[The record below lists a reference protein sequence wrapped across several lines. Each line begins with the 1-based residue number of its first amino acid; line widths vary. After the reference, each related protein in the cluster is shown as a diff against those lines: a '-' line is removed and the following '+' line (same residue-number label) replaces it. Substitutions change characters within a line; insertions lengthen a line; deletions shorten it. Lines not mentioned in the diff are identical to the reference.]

1 MTGLRIGYLTANET
15 YTEQLLK
22 IHQYNIACA
31 NTTSQRGAY
40 EALTC
45 PQDEVKKMVSEF
57 ENTILGN
64 ERRILKKHPLFLAIL
79 QTITYFCKVNIC
91 NASLHKLKL

>member
-1 MTGLRIGYLTANET
+1 MSECLFGFAS
-15 YTEQLLK
+15 K
-22 IHQYNIACA
+22 WSA
-31 NTTSQRGAY
+31 
-40 EALTC
+40 
-45 PQDEVKKMVSEF
+45 MVIEF